1 MAKWKYRCNILDP
14 GQEETLSDGER
25 LRTAAD
31 RVDAC
36 PGFQGE
42 ELAQELRD
50 AANETDDRLVEY
62 EGNRVLG
69 ALYDFADQNL
79 IWTGP

>member
-1 MAKWKYRCNILDP
+1 MAKWKYRCNILDIVHDDS
-14 GQEETLSDGER
+14 LSDRER
-25 LRTAAD
+25 LRKAAD
-31 RVDAC
+31 RLDTC

-42 ELAQELRD
+42 DIAQELRD

-69 ALYDFADQNL
+69 ALYDFADANL